1 MTILAVG
8 VNLIEKIHS
17 SKELKEII
25 NVEGVGHEGIT
36 GKRQCKDPV
45 VPSL

>member
-17 SKELKEII
+17 SELKEII